1 MFSKGLLEVFSK
13 RNILSF
19 FVLSAVVFAANFAD
33 RNPLPD
39 FSTYT
44 QVKQKKSAFFDY
56 ILPLVNKTNQL
67 VLADR
72 EDLEILAN
80 NESELSFLQ
89 RRRLNQ
95 IAENYFVDTQDRS
108 DQQIVEQLLLRV
120 DPVPA
125 SLALAQAAI
134 ESGWGTS
141 RFAVQGN
148 NLFGQWCYKKG
159 CGLVPL
165 KRNSGSHHEVAKF
178 STVSDSVKSYIRNIN
193 THRAY
198 ADLRANRA
206 RLRSAE
212 NSASGSQLAENLLEY
227 SELREK
233 YVHEVQAVIRINKLA
248 QYDNY

>member
-1 MFSKGLLEVFSK
+1 MFEKVFSK
-13 RNILSF
+13 INIISFMVFSVIILSATI
-19 FVLSAVVFAANFAD
+19 VD

-39 FSTYT
+39 FSNYT

-72 EDLEILAN
+72 KDLEILAG
-80 NESELSFLQ
+80 NESELSFFE
-89 RRRLNQ
+89 RRKLTQ

-108 DQQIVEQLLLRV
+108 DKEIVEQLLLRV
-120 DPVPA
+120 DPVPP

-134 ESGWGTS
+134 ESAWGTS

-148 NLFGQWCYKKG
+148 NLFGQWCYRKG

-165 KRNSGSHHEVAKF
+165 QRNAESQHEVAKF
-178 STVSDSVKSYIRNIN
+178 STVSDSVESYIRNIN

-198 ADLRANRA
+198 ADLRVNRA
-206 RLRSAE
+206 RLRGSE
-212 NSASGSQLAENLLEY
+212 NSASGFQLAENLLEY

>member
-1 MFSKGLLEVFSK
+1 MFAKVFSK

-19 FVLSAVVFAANFAD
+19 IVFSVIVFATTFVD

-39 FSTYT
+39 FSNYT
-44 QVKQKKSAFFDY
+44 QVQQKKSAFFDY
-56 ILPLVNKTNQL
+56 ILPLVNKSNQL

-72 EDLEILAN
+72 
-80 NESELSFLQ
+80 SELEMLAGEAGDLTFFQ
-89 RRRLNQ
+89 RRTLNE
-95 IAENYFVDTQDRS
+95 IAEDYFVDREDRS
-108 DQQIVEQLLLRV
+108 DKEIINQLLLRV

-134 ESGWGTS
+134 ESAWGTS

-165 KRNSGSHHEVAKF
+165 QRNSGSQHEVAKF
-178 STVSDSVKSYIRNIN
+178 STVSDSVESYIRNIN

-198 ADLRANRA
+198 KDLRVSRA

-212 NSASGSQLAENLLEY
+212 NAASGYQLAENLLEY

-233 YVHEVQAVIRINKLA
+233 YVHEVQAVIRINKLS